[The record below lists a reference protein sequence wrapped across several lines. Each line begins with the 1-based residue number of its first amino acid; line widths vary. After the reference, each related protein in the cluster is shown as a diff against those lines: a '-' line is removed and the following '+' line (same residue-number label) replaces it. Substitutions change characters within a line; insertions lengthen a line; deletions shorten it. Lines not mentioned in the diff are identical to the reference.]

1 MPRARPVVGGVIGA
15 IRFGLDQ
22 QRDLRSQIFGKGRRA
37 RLIVHHADRAALGG
51 QPEHGVDKVA
61 AAARSNVVG
70 FAARAGQAVESAGA
84 DDVVLGPGRA
94 QQQLAGQLARPVG
107 AQRVGRVGLYVGRA
121 FGPVEDVVGADVEQ
135 RRADLAADQRH
146 AMDGQRVHR
155 QRLRCVSLDVI
166 HAVIGRAVDHQAGN
180 KTEYSRAQIS
190 LVAYVQRDRRGP
202 VRFELDVL
210 QAGCAARGAQ
220 HMVMRKGGQ
229 QVAAKLAARADE
241 QNLHRQRIIADRPAG
256 SSLGC
261 VHQERQPPAHC

>member
-1 MPRARPVVGGVIGA
+1 MIGA
-15 IRFGLDQ
+15 VCLGLDQ
-22 QRDLRSQIFGKGRRA
+22 QRDLRSQIVGKGRRA

-61 AAARSNVVG
+61 AAAQPSL
-70 FAARAGQAVESAGA
+70 AARAGQAVESAGA

-107 AQRVGRVGLYVGRA
+107 AQRVGRVGLHVGRTLS
-121 FGPVEDVVGADVEQ
+121 PIEDVIGADVEQ

-146 AMDGQRVHR
+146 AMDGQRVHH
-155 QRLRCVSLDVI
+155 QRLRRIFLYVI
-166 HAVIGRAVDHQAGN
+166 YAVIGRAVDHQVWGEAGDR
-180 KTEYSRAQIS
+180 RAQLG
-190 LVAYVQRDRRGP
+190 LVAHIERDRRGP
-202 VRFELDVL
+202 VCFEFDVL
-210 QAGCAARGAQ
+210 QAGCAAGRAQ
-220 HMVMRKGGQ
+220 HVVVGERRQ

-241 QNLHRQRIIADRPAG
+241 QDPHRQRIIADRPAG